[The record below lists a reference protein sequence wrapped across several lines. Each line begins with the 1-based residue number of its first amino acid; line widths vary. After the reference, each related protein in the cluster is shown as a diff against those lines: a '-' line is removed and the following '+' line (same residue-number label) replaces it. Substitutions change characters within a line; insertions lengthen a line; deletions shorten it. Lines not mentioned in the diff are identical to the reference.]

1 MDRDVHVSSIYAV
14 DGVEHECS
22 GGEMTMLA
30 RKVDAGTAVPP
41 RAFMAVLRALRD
53 VREMQRTG
61 LSFEKARG
69 VASLLFVPLLLRC
82 AFACLEAEFAGKR
95 AKVQGTPSTEDKNVD
110 IRAEA

>member
-1 MDRDVHVSSIYAV
+1 MDRDVQVSSVYAV
-14 DGVEHECS
+14 CDEDEGRD
-22 GGEMTMLA
+22 GEMTMLA

-41 RAFMAVLRALRD
+41 LALMAAFRALRD
-53 VREMQRTG
+53 VRDMQRTG

-95 AKVQGTPSTEDKNVD
+95 AKVQETPSTEDRKED
-110 IRAEA
+110 IRGEA